1 MKTKLCIL
9 ILAAATAVTAACGFD
24 VPDGV
29 SFQLGFRIR
38 VLPGP
43 KDTSRQRGL
52 IVQADRIYSDK
63 TRRIAVAGTITN
75 FSDIPC
81 ENVDMRFAVSSYV
94 GTGYDRGR
102 ATVEPTTIMPGCSAN
117 FSVHISLGSER
128 PRNALYT
135 ITATSPVLFPDLP
148 PDGAPVE
155 LAPEIFDVLISPDK
169 TTPAVVPAD

>member
-1 MKTKLCIL
+1 MKTKLCI
-9 ILAAATAVTAACGFD
+9 IMLAAAAAITVACGFD
-24 VPDGV
+24 MPDGV

-38 VLPGP
+38 VMPDK

-63 TRRIAVAGTITN
+63 TRHIAVAGTITN

-81 ENVDMRFAVSSYV
+81 ENVDMRFAVSSYI

-102 ATVEPTTIMPGCSAN
+102 AMVEPATIMPGCSAN
-117 FSVHISLGSER
+117 FSVHISLSSER

-135 ITATSPVLFPDLP
+135 ITASSPLVFPDLP

-155 LAPEIFDVLISPDK
+155 LAPEIFDALISPDK
-169 TTPAVVPAD
+169 TTPAVVAGD